1 MGGGTLVKMT
11 GQAVAKTEQT
21 PARIARL
28 AEWFGESRGE
38 LGKVTWPARKETRK
52 ATFAVMGF
60 VAGMAIVL
68 GLVDL
73 GLSAII
79 KSILS

>member
-1 MGGGTLVKMT
+1 MVKKSA
-11 GQAVAKTEQT
+11 QADSKTEQT
-21 PARIARL
+21 PNPISRL
-28 AEWFGESRGE
+28 AQYIEE
-38 LGKVTWPARKETRK
+38 LRKVTWPTLKETRK
-52 ATFAVMGF
+52 ATFAVLGF
-60 VAGMAIVL
+60 VAVMAIVL